1 MKELINLQLMM
12 FALIIIGLILKK
24 TKVIGKEGQKS
35 MTNLVI
41 DLILPCNIC
50 LLYTSDAA
58 DEL

>member
-41 DLILPCNIC
+41 DLILP
-50 LLYTSDAA
+50 
-58 DEL
+58 